1 LNIQRSLRIK
11 IGLSKDVGTQL
22 DITNKTDRN
31 IAPVNSIRNRNII
44 SEGATLD
51 FIYRPIQQIES
62 GYRPIQQIES
72 GFAINFTKATDYYPS
87 LPIDANI
94 NQQTLRFIY
103 SFTSIGRVRIEL
115 ERAEII
121 LNENILTFPY
131 ELTNGRIN
139 GKSYFIRGIFDY
151 SISQNIQ
158 ASLNYDGRLEGSR
171 RLLNTARAQVTAFF

>member
-1 LNIQRSLRIK
+1 M
-11 IGLSKDVGTQL
+11 
-22 DITNKTDRN
+22 
-31 IAPVNSIRNRNII
+31 
-44 SEGATLD
+44 D

-62 GYRPIQQIES
+62 G
-72 GFAINFTKATDYYPS
+72 FAVNFTKATDFYPIR
-87 LPIDANI
+87 PTEANI

-103 SFTSIGRVRIEL
+103 SFTSIGRIRIEL
-115 ERAEII
+115 ERAEIS
-121 LNENILTFPY
+121 LSENLVTFPY

-151 SISQNIQ
+151 SISRNIQ